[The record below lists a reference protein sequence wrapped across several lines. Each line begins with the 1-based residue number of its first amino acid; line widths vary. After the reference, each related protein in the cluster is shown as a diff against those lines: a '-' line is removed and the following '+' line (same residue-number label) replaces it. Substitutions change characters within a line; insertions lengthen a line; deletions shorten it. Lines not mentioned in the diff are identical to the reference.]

1 MNTKVSLKKPP
12 ISLAFGVGVF
22 LAKREIKRSNK
33 WTTILIVFVMTLTF
47 LNLIVVSG
55 ILVGLIQGSVDAN
68 KDRYTSDI
76 IISPFLEKTY
86 IERSTDAVSIAKT
99 LPGFVALTTRYVG
112 GGTVT
117 SNYKE
122 TLKKGETAN
131 SAGVLVAGIDPQEE
145 NIVTNLS
152 KYVIKGEYLEAGDTD
167 QIMIGADMLYEYTPI
182 ESPGFQT
189 LKNVSVGSRVLLTV
203 GDSSKEVFIKGIIK
217 SKAGDVDM
225 RTFMLASEARKLLD
239 RGDFNVDE
247 IAIQLEDENQA
258 PKAKQYLVGSGVGE
272 YGRVQT
278 WEEAQPKFLEQIKM
292 TFALLGNVIGLISL
306 VVASITIFIVVFVNA
321 ITRRRYIGILKGIGI
336 DRRSILVS
344 YIIQALFYASCGIGI
359 GLVFVF
365 AFLKPYITANP
376 INFPFSDGILVATAS
391 GTFMRVVILMIA
403 TVIAGLIPARI
414 VVRQNT
420 LDAILGR

>member
-1 MNTKVSLKKPP
+1 MLVVEQSLQIIKKRLKKVRPQ
-12 ISLAFGVGVF
+12 
-22 LAKREIKRSNK
+22 
-33 WTTILIVFVMTLTF
+33 IL
-47 LNLIVVSG
+47 
-55 ILVGLIQGSVDAN
+55 Q
-68 KDRYTSDI
+68 
-76 IISPFLEKTY
+76 
-86 IERSTDAVSIAKT
+86 
-99 LPGFVALTTRYVG
+99 
-112 GGTVT
+112 
-117 SNYKE
+117 
-122 TLKKGETAN
+122 
-131 SAGVLVAGIDPQEE
+131 GVLVAGIDPQEE

>member
-1 MNTKVSLKKPP
+1 MDKKTLLKRP
-12 ISLAFGVGVF
+12 SFGLALQVGMF
-22 LAKREIKRSNK
+22 LAKREIKQSNK
-33 WTTILIVFVMTLTF
+33 WTTILIIFVMTLTF

-76 IISPFLEKTY
+76 IISPFLEKSY
-86 IERSTDAVSIAKT
+86 IEKSTDAVSIAKT
-99 LPGFVALTTRYVG
+99 VPEFVALTTRYVG
-112 GGTVT
+112 GGTIT

-122 TLKKGETAN
+122 TLKKGTTAN
-131 SAGVLVAGIDPQEE
+131 SAAVLVAGIDPEEE
-145 NIVTNLS
+145 NRVTNLS
-152 KYVIKGEYLEAGDTD
+152 KYVIKGEYLEAGDAD
-167 QIMIGADMLYEYTPI
+167 QIMVGADMLYTYTPI

-189 LKNVSVGSRVLLTV
+189 LKNVDVGSRVLLSV
-203 GDSSKEVFIKGIIK
+203 GGASKEVFIKGIIK

-225 RTFMLASEARKLLD
+225 RTFMIESEARKLLG
-239 RGDFNVDE
+239 RSDFNVDE
-247 IAIQLEDENQA
+247 IAIQLTNKDRAKQ
-258 PKAKQYLVGSGVGE
+258 AKQYLIASGVGE

-278 WEEAQPKFLEQIKM
+278 WEDAQPKFLEQIKL

-321 ITRRRYIGILKGIGI
+321 ITRRRFIGILKGIGI
-336 DRRSILVS
+336 DSRAILIS
-344 YIIQALFYASCGIGI
+344 YILQALFYACCGIGI
-359 GLVFVF
+359 GLVIVF
-365 AFLKPYITANP
+365 GFLQPYITAHP

-391 GTFMRVVILMIA
+391 GTATRVIILVVA
-403 TVIAGLIPARI
+403 TIIAGLIPARI

>member
-1 MNTKVSLKKPP
+1 MDTRKTLKKPSF
-12 ISLAFGVGVF
+12 SLAFQVGVF

-76 IISPFLEKTY
+76 IISPFLEKSY
-86 IERSTDAVSIAKT
+86 IEKSTDAVSIAKT

-112 GGTVT
+112 GGSITT
-117 SNYKE
+117 NYKE
-122 TLKKGETAN
+122 TLVRGKTAN
-131 SAGVLVAGIDPQEE
+131 QAGVLIAGIDPQAEDV
-145 NIVTNLS
+145 VTNIS
-152 KYVIKGEYLEAGDTD
+152 KYVIKGEYLESGDID
-167 QIMIGADMLYEYTPI
+167 QIMIGADMLYQYTPI

-189 LKNVSVGSRVLLTV
+189 LKNVDVGSKVLLTV
-203 GDSSKEVFIKGIIK
+203 GEATKEVFIKGIIK

-225 RTFMLASEARKLLD
+225 RTFMLASEARKLLE

-247 IAIQLEDENQA
+247 IAVQLEDDNQA
-258 PKAKQYLVGSGVGE
+258 LRAKQYLIASGVGE

-344 YIIQALFYASCGIGI
+344 YTLQALFYASCGIGI
-359 GLVFVF
+359 GLFFVF
-365 AFLKPYITANP
+365 AFLKPYITAHP

-391 GTFMRVVILMIA
+391 GTFTRVVILMIA
-403 TVIAGLIPARI
+403 TIIAGLIPARI